1 MHRQMIWMAKLT
13 HHRLGKTENKNKN
26 NKKFSNSFSEYRLMN
41 LPSFVSSFSLSTSG
55 DSGTI
60 SDSVSG
66 KSSPAN
72 FSDHTNENGHT
83 QTQHDVDKQQNKTN
97 LEKNS
102 FENFGTAVSSAEI
115 NTNCHP
121 LTSSM
126 SSSVIDSAARFTKL
140 GLYDD
145 NNSFF
150 STFQPSPFFK
160 LDNTPTATQL
170 RNLESNNQTNSPQLP
185 DLLSGT
191 ETDKERQEMHEK
203 LNILKGL
210 TDFSTNSLQNGCGT
224 GNAFDDLTKRRSMMN
239 GLGLHSTALI
249 GKIEMYIYSE
259 QKSRLEKLE
268 TSNFNAE
275 FDLRFRRQSIRF
287 LWLEQ

>member
-1 MHRQMIWMAKLT
+1 MY
-13 HHRLGKTENKNKN
+13 
-26 NKKFSNSFSEYRLMN
+26 SF
-41 LPSFVSSFSLSTSG
+41 FVVVVHLCSLSTSG

-72 FSDHTNENGHT
+72 FSDHANENGHT
-83 QTQHDVDKQQNKTN
+83 QTQQDVDKQQNKAN

-126 SSSVIDSAARFTKL
+126 NSSVIDTAARFTKL

-150 STFQPSPFFK
+150 STNTFQPSPFFK

-170 RNLESNNQTNSPQLP
+170 RSLDSNNQTNSPQLP
-185 DLLSGT
+185 DLLSGI
-191 ETDKERQEMHEK
+191 ESEKERQEMHEK

-210 TDFSTNSLQNGCGT
+210 TDFSSNSLQNGCGT
-224 GNAFDDLTKRRSMMN
+224 TNTFDELQKRRSLMN
-239 GLGLHSTALI
+239 GLGLHSNGLI
-249 GKIEMYIYSE
+249 GKIIEMKKLNFKFNKRTDDLMCHSIHF
-259 QKSRLEKLE
+259 QKTVHWISLAIAMNRV
-268 TSNFNAE
+268 
-275 FDLRFRRQSIRF
+275 DSIN
-287 LWLEQ
+287 

>member
-1 MHRQMIWMAKLT
+1 M
-13 HHRLGKTENKNKN
+13 
-26 NKKFSNSFSEYRLMN
+26 FYSNIY
-41 LPSFVSSFSLSTSG
+41 VSLSTSG

-72 FSDHTNENGHT
+72 FSDHANENGHT
-83 QTQHDVDKQQNKTN
+83 HTQQDVDKQQNKAN

-126 SSSVIDSAARFTKL
+126 NSSVIDTTSRFTKL

-150 STFQPSPFFK
+150 SSNTFQPSPFFK
-160 LDNTPTATQL
+160 LDNTPTQL
-170 RNLESNNQTNSPQLP
+170 RNLDSTNQTNSPQLP

-191 ETDKERQEMHEK
+191 ESDKERQEMHEK

-210 TDFSTNSLQNGCGT
+210 TDFTSSNSLQNGCGGT
-224 GNAFDDLTKRRSMMN
+224 SSAFDELQKRRNLVN
-239 GLGLHSTALI
+239 GLSLHSTGLI
-249 GKIEMYIYSE
+249 G
-259 QKSRLEKLE
+259 
-268 TSNFNAE
+268 NNN
-275 FDLRFRRQSIRF
+275 
-287 LWLEQ
+287 

>member
-1 MHRQMIWMAKLT
+1 M
-13 HHRLGKTENKNKN
+13 
-26 NKKFSNSFSEYRLMN
+26 
-41 LPSFVSSFSLSTSG
+41 STSG

-83 QTQHDVDKQQNKTN
+83 QSQLDVEKQQNKAN

-102 FENFGTAVSSAEI
+102 FENFGTAVTSAEI

-121 LTSSM
+121 LASSM
-126 SSSVIDSAARFTKL
+126 TSSSVMDTAARFTKL

-150 STFQPSPFFK
+150 SSNTFQPSPFFK
-160 LDNTPTATQL
+160 LDSTPAATQL
-170 RNLESNNQTNSPQLP
+170 RSLDTNNQTNSPQLP

-210 TDFSTNSLQNGCGT
+210 TDFNTNSLQNGCGT
-224 GNAFDDLTKRRSMMN
+224 GNAFDELQKRRSLMN
-239 GLGLHSTALI
+239 GLSLHSNGLI
-249 GKIEMYIYSE
+249 GKIEAR
-259 QKSRLEKLE
+259 KFAK
-268 TSNFNAE
+268 
-275 FDLRFRRQSIRF
+275 
-287 LWLEQ
+287 

>member
-1 MHRQMIWMAKLT
+1 M
-13 HHRLGKTENKNKN
+13 
-26 NKKFSNSFSEYRLMN
+26 
-41 LPSFVSSFSLSTSG
+41 STSG

-72 FSDHTNENGHT
+72 FSDHANENGHT
-83 QTQHDVDKQQNKTN
+83 QTQQDVDKQQNKTN

-102 FENFGTAVSSAEI
+102 FETFGTAVSSAEI

-126 SSSVIDSAARFTKL
+126 NSSVIDTAARFTKM

-150 STFQPSPFFK
+150 SSNTFQPSPFFK
-160 LDNTPTATQL
+160 LDNTPAATQL
-170 RNLESNNQTNSPQLP
+170 RNLDSTNQTNSPQLP

-191 ETDKERQEMHEK
+191 ESDKERQEMHEK

-210 TDFSTNSLQNGCGT
+210 TDFTSSNGLQNGCGGVGGGT
-224 GNAFDDLTKRRSMMN
+224 NSAFDELQKRRNLVN
-239 GLGLHSTALI
+239 GLGLHSTGLI
-249 GKIEMYIYSE
+249 GNKTIEILGSMMGWPIKIRFHLM
-259 QKSRLEKLE
+259 
-268 TSNFNAE
+268 FV
-275 FDLRFRRQSIRF
+275 FRRRWIRF
-287 LWLEQ
+287 LWPKQ